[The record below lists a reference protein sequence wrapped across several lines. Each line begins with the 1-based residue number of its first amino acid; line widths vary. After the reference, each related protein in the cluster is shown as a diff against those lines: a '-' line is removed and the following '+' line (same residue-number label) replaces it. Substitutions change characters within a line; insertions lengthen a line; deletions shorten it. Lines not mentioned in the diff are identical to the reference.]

1 MIVCKFRLPD
11 NINTPTNAKP
21 IAISY
26 AMICAAD
33 LIEPRKAYFELDAQ
47 PARITPYTL
56 NDVKA
61 RINNNPALMFE
72 IIKNSDNGITDQT
85 NNEGTNINIG
95 AVRNIALLALEGII
109 ISLETNFRTS
119 AMG

>member
-1 MIVCKFRLPD
+1 
-11 NINTPTNAKP
+11 
-21 IAISY
+21 
-26 AMICAAD
+26 MICAAD